1 MGDGH
6 VTAEECEARHGAL
19 MEKLESIERRL
30 FVDNGSLSVQTRL
43 ARHEMV
49 IRAILWVVTVLGG
62 AAAALLARAF
72 GGTA

>member
-1 MGDGH
+1 MAGH
-6 VTAEECEARHGAL
+6 VTAEECETRHGAL

-49 IRAILWVVTVLGG
+49 IRAILWVVSALCG
-62 AAAALLARAF
+62 AAASLLVRAF
-72 GGTA
+72 GGPA

>member
-1 MGDGH
+1 MGGH

-49 IRAILWVVTVLGG
+49 IRAILWAVSALGG
-62 AAAALLARAF
+62 AAAALLVKAF
-72 GGTA
+72 GGPA